1 MGKNLYKQRLIFFM
15 YMYETFLLFS
25 YLVSRHRH
33 TQALL
38 SSVRD
43 TITHTHESGNY
54 CKDQSF
60 LNFIN
65 YLLFYSAI
73 SGVKDRE

>member
-43 TITHTHESGNY
+43 KLRHTHTSPE
-54 CKDQSF
+54 
-60 LNFIN
+60 I
-65 YLLFYSAI
+65 I
-73 SGVKDRE
+73 V

>member
-1 MGKNLYKQRLIFFM
+1 MKKKTIVGSNGKKLIQTKTLIFFM

-33 TQALL
+33 TQAML

-43 TITHTHESGNY
+43 KLTHT
-54 CKDQSF
+54 
-60 LNFIN
+60 
-65 YLLFYSAI
+65 
-73 SGVKDRE
+73 